1 MNIKNE
7 IRNISNVAKIF
18 NVEKI
23 HYIIYMPIL
32 VYFFYSWAN
41 YSKDSAMMSGIY
53 GVMVMTFYRQ
63 QKITKSL
70 SLLPIERIKLLNY
83 MLVIT
88 YSAYLPFVVGYLL
101 GYGDYSVKI
110 IINYLSTLM
119 FINLSLTP
127 LNTIVKFIIMM
138 CCIAFI
144 KVGVGFIFTI
154 PIGIVSYIYLWKNF
168 LKE

>member
-7 IRNISNVAKIF
+7 IRNISNVSKIL

-23 HYIIYMPIL
+23 NFIVYMPIG
-32 VYFFYSWAN
+32 VYFLYSWVK
-41 YSKDSAMMSGIY
+41 YSRESGILS
-53 GVMVMTFYRQ
+53 GIMSVMIMTFYRQ

-88 YSAYLPFVVGYLL
+88 YSAYLPFVVGFLL

-154 PIGIVSYIYLWKNF
+154 PIGIGAYIYLWKNF